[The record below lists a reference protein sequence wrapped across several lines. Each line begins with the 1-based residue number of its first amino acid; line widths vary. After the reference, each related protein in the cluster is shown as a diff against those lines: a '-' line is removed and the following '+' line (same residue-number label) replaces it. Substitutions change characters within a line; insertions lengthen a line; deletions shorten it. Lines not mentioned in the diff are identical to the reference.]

1 MKKSTTFAIL
11 VAAIMLTG
19 NVTGN
24 AQCVQCSGST
34 TTGETASA
42 IGINNIASG
51 KASFAGGINSEA
63 IEKYALA
70 FGDSAKAWSR
80 NSIAL
85 GKHVSAFGAYSFGL
99 GENVGTNSTSSM
111 AIGSGFDDYNPLLNG
126 INKSLMIGF
135 NSNKSTLFIGGA
147 TGNGYTGKIGIGDVT
162 DPQAKL
168 HIKADNLEAAEVFIE
183 PHQFGGSNGATL
195 WLGTKEYG
203 ISSRHGKLEFK
214 VGEAGSYLF
223 NDGNLGIGTIQPAAR
238 LQVKDGDIFIEDID
252 RGIIMKSP
260 DGNCWRGTLDNTGAL
275 QFVLIDCNSL
285 VGVAAEPDSKQ
296 SYKVQIYPN
305 PASHE
310 VTIEYNQ
317 SGSAFASL
325 RDLNGALI
333 SQQELKAGIN
343 RFRLE
348 ALSPGYYLITV
359 LDQSNRILAS
369 EKVMK
374 Q

>member
-1 MKKSTTFAIL
+1 MKRSAIFA
-11 VAAIMLTG
+11 VMLIITMS
-19 NVTGN
+19 VITEKIT
-24 AQCVQCSGST
+24 AQCVQCDANSSASGNY
-34 TTGETASA
+34 ASA
-42 IGINNIASG
+42 LGMSSNAAGQASL
-51 KASFAGGINSEA
+51 AAGLE
-63 IEKYALA
+63 ALA
-70 FGDSAKAWSR
+70 DGSFSL
-80 NSIAL
+80 AL
-85 GKHVSAFGAYSFGL
+85 GKYVSAYGANSVTIGRYLQTNTSPAMII
-99 GENVGTNSTSSM
+99 GTGYDN
-111 AIGSGFDDYNPLLNG
+111 DDKLCNG
-126 INKSLMIGF
+126 ISNSLMIGF

-147 TGNGYTGKIGIGDVT
+147 PGNDYTGKIGIGDVT
-162 DPQAKL
+162 VPQAKL

-183 PHQFGGSNGATL
+183 PHQFGGSNGAAL

-203 ISSRHGKLEFK
+203 FRSRLGKLEFK
-214 VGEAGSYLF
+214 VGEAGSYIF
-223 NDGNLGIGTIQPAAR
+223 NDGNLGIGTTQPTAR

-275 QFVLIDCNSL
+275 QFNQIDCNSL

-305 PASHE
+305 PASNE

-317 SGSAFASL
+317 SGSAFASF

-333 SQQELKAGIN
+333 TQRELKTGIN
-343 RFRLE
+343 RIGLE
-348 ALSPGYYLITV
+348 NLSRGYYLLTV
-359 LDQSNRILAS
+359 MDQSNRVLAS